1 MPRTNRQSHS
11 VPTDGKI
18 VRRNLGD
25 DERQKVYRLLLERSV
40 EGKLKHGTI
49 AIVLRIVGCHW
60 RTVSRLWAQARAS
73 IDKGSLV
80 ADVAVKRK
88 GNPGA
93 KSRRSSDEV
102 EEAKSVAL
110 DDRQTLRSTAEKSG
124 IPKTTILRHM
134 KTSSILRARSNHVK
148 PILTTKNQVWRV
160 RHAMSLLLP
169 QLCGGHIFANM
180 RDFVHID
187 EKWFNITKVKRRF
200 YAYNNEALALRRV
213 QSTKFITKVMFLAAV
228 SRPHY
233 DHHKKQ
239 YFDGKIGIWPFAKTV
254 QAKRPSKNRAKGTP
268 VTVLQNVDTAA
279 YRDMILHNVVPA
291 IYAKMPR
298 DSAIVKLQQDNASP
312 QRCICNA
319 QLRDHGIMNI
329 EVVNQPA
336 NSPDF
341 NVFDLGIFNSI
352 QKLQQ

>member
-213 QSTKFITKVMFLAAV
+213 QSTKFITKVCAGNTTYSPL
-228 SRPHY
+228 
-233 DHHKKQ
+233 KKHGAGP
-239 YFDGKIGIWPFAKTV
+239 GKKVGVIGIGGLGHLEREGV
-254 QAKRPSKNRAKGTP
+254 QGALGSAPLHPEAVKAYAQSFDILLCTSYGPTTNWDMLLSLVATLGTFVLVGLPEKPITDGSFSLVPHKLSFVGSLIRSPS
-268 VTVLQNVDTAA
+268 Q
-279 YRDMILHNVVPA
+279 
-291 IYAKMPR
+291 
-298 DSAIVKLQQDNASP
+298 
-312 QRCICNA
+312 
-319 QLRDHGIMNI
+319 I
-329 EVVNQPA
+329 EER
-336 NSPDF
+336 
-341 NVFDLGIFNSI
+341 L
-352 QKLQQ
+352 